1 MELANHLIVCTNIP
15 FISIQPQSLLL
26 QFKFFSTKCIEFMLP
41 CFFSLMTMSKI
52 RFHSSVAARILGPRA
67 KVCAEASTSPAVIL
81 FLCPSIMLESVVSF
95 LFLAWASRSILFCA
109 SSCLQKLLILPTIV
123 TAKPIWRLTHHQEG
137 ERQ

>member
-15 FISIQPQSLLL
+15 LISIQPQSLLL
-26 QFKFFSTKCIEFMLP
+26 QFNYFSTKCIEFMLP
-41 CFFSLMTMSKI
+41 FFSLMTMSKI
-52 RFHSSVAARILGPRA
+52 RFHSRSVAARILGPRA

-81 FLCPSIMLESVVSF
+81 FLCPSTMLESVVSF
-95 LFLAWASRSILFCA
+95 LFLAWDSRSILFCA

-123 TAKPIWRLTHHQEG
+123 TAKPIWRLTHQEG